1 MSQIDAPAEKTQP
14 AVSRSFTDTRLQGYR
29 LVIVRLLCLSLS
41 IVSVGLVLANIPS
54 YFASL
59 HLLCTGTAAPCST
72 SGQLAPADLQR
83 LQALGLSI
91 DFFATYII
99 VLTSLFA
106 LGYWLVAALLFWRTS
121 DNPLALLAAVTLST
135 FPIAFNTDPTGT
147 LSSSWSVLAHVISL
161 LGNVCIVLFFYVFPG
176 GHFVP
181 RWTRW
186 VLIPTLA
193 YGGFNEFFPQSPFN
207 PFFRFPL
214 LDSVTFLVV
223 IGGMLVVQI
232 YRYRRVSTPTQRQ
245 QTKWVV
251 YGVTLGVGGFVLL
264 ILLRDFFP
272 SLSPTGSLADLIARA
287 AMNGLVLLLPF
298 SIGVAVWRSRLWE
311 IDRIINQTLVY
322 ATLTVTLA
330 LVYAALIIGLPLLV
344 HELTGQIANSP
355 LILVGSTLAI
365 AALFQPLRKRI
376 QQVIDRRFY
385 RRKYD
390 AARTLVAFSATLR
403 SEVDLHELSEQILA
417 VVQETMQP
425 AHISLWLRHPE
436 PSRERNTR
444 LLPRFEEQERP
455 SP

>member
-1 MSQIDAPAEKTQP
+1 
-14 AVSRSFTDTRLQGYR
+14 
-29 LVIVRLLCLSLS
+29 
-41 IVSVGLVLANIPS
+41 
-54 YFASL
+54 
-59 HLLCTGTAAPCST
+59 
-72 SGQLAPADLQR
+72 
-83 LQALGLSI
+83 
-91 DFFATYII
+91 
-99 VLTSLFA
+99 
-106 LGYWLVAALLFWRTS
+106 
-121 DNPLALLAAVTLST
+121 
-135 FPIAFNTDPTGT
+135 
-147 LSSSWSVLAHVISL
+147 
-161 LGNVCIVLFFYVFPG
+161 
-176 GHFVP
+176 
-181 RWTRW
+181 
-186 VLIPTLA
+186 
-193 YGGFNEFFPQSPFN
+193 
-207 PFFRFPL
+207 
-214 LDSVTFLVV
+214 V

-264 ILLRDFFP
+264 SLFGGFFP
-272 SLSPTGSLADLIARA
+272 SLFPTGSLADLISRA
-287 AMNGLVLLLPF
+287 AITGLMLLLPF

-330 LVYAALIIGLPLLV
+330 LVYAAFIIGLPLLV

-390 AARTLVAFSATLR
+390 AALTLAAFSTTLR
-403 SEVDLHELSEQILA
+403 SEVDLHELSEQFLA
-417 VVQETMQP
+417 VVEETMQP

-444 LLPRFEEQERP
+444 LLPRVEEQERH

>member
-14 AVSRSFTDTRLQGYR
+14 AVSRSFTDTRLHGYR

-41 IVSVGLVLANIPS
+41 IVSVGLVLASIPS

-59 HLLCTGTAAPCST
+59 HLLCTGTAAPCNASW
-72 SGQLAPADLQR
+72 QLVPADLQR

-106 LGYWLVAALLFWRTS
+106 RGYWLVAALLCWRTS

-135 FPIAFNTDPTGT
+135 FPIAFNSDATST
-147 LSSSWSVLAHVISL
+147 LASPWSVLVHVISL
-161 LGNVCIVLFFYVFPG
+161 LGNLCIVLFFYVFPG

-181 RWTRW
+181 RWTLW
-186 VLIPTLA
+186 VLIPTLP
-193 YGGFNEFFPQSPFN
+193 YWGFSEFFPQAPFN

-214 LDSVTFLVV
+214 LDVVTFLVV

-264 ILLRDFFP
+264 SLFGGFFP
-272 SLSPTGSLADLIARA
+272 SLFPTGSLADLISRA
-287 AMNGLVLLLPF
+287 AITGLMLLLPF

-330 LVYAALIIGLPLLV
+330 LVYAAFIIGLPLLV

-390 AARTLVAFSATLR
+390 AALTLVAFSATLR

-444 LLPRFEEQERP
+444 LLPRFEEQERH

>member
-1 MSQIDAPAEKTQP
+1 
-14 AVSRSFTDTRLQGYR
+14 
-29 LVIVRLLCLSLS
+29 
-41 IVSVGLVLANIPS
+41 
-54 YFASL
+54 
-59 HLLCTGTAAPCST
+59 
-72 SGQLAPADLQR
+72 
-83 LQALGLSI
+83 
-91 DFFATYII
+91 
-99 VLTSLFA
+99 
-106 LGYWLVAALLFWRTS
+106 
-121 DNPLALLAAVTLST
+121 
-135 FPIAFNTDPTGT
+135 
-147 LSSSWSVLAHVISL
+147 
-161 LGNVCIVLFFYVFPG
+161 
-176 GHFVP
+176 
-181 RWTRW
+181 
-186 VLIPTLA
+186 
-193 YGGFNEFFPQSPFN
+193 
-207 PFFRFPL
+207 
-214 LDSVTFLVV
+214 
-223 IGGMLVVQI
+223 
-232 YRYRRVSTPTQRQ
+232 VSTPTQRQ

-264 ILLRDFFP
+264 ILLRVFFP
-272 SLSPTGSLADLIARA
+272 SLSPTGSLAALISRA

-390 AARTLVAFSATLR
+390 AARTLAAFSTTLR
-403 SEVDLHELSEQILA
+403 SEVDLNELSEQILA

-425 AHISLWLRHPE
+425 AHISLWLRDPE

-444 LLPRFEEQERP
+444 LLPRFEEQERH

>member
-14 AVSRSFTDTRLQGYR
+14 AVSRSLTDTRLHGYR

-41 IVSVGLVLANIPS
+41 IVSVGLVLASIPS

-59 HLLCTGTAAPCST
+59 HLLCTGTAATCSA
-72 SGQLAPADLQR
+72 SRQLAPADLQR

-99 VLTSLFA
+99 ALTSLFA

-121 DNPLALLAAVTLST
+121 DNPLALLAAVTLSI
-135 FPIAFNTDPTGT
+135 FPIAFNTDPTST

-193 YGGFNEFFPQSPFN
+193 YWGSNEFFPQSPFN

-214 LDSVTFLVV
+214 LDFVTFLVV

-272 SLSPTGSLADLIARA
+272 SLSPTGSLGDLIARA
-287 AMNGLVLLLPF
+287 AMDGLMLLLPF

-330 LVYAALIIGLPLLV
+330 LIYAALVIGLPLLV

-425 AHISLWLRHPE
+425 AHISMWLRHPE
-436 PSRERNTR
+436 ASRERNTR
-444 LLPRFEEQERP
+444 LLPRFEEQERH

>member
-1 MSQIDAPAEKTQP
+1 M
-14 AVSRSFTDTRLQGYR
+14 
-29 LVIVRLLCLSLS
+29 
-41 IVSVGLVLANIPS
+41 
-54 YFASL
+54 
-59 HLLCTGTAAPCST
+59 
-72 SGQLAPADLQR
+72 
-83 LQALGLSI
+83 
-91 DFFATYII
+91 
-99 VLTSLFA
+99 
-106 LGYWLVAALLFWRTS
+106 
-121 DNPLALLAAVTLST
+121 
-135 FPIAFNTDPTGT
+135 
-147 LSSSWSVLAHVISL
+147 
-161 LGNVCIVLFFYVFPG
+161 
-176 GHFVP
+176 
-181 RWTRW
+181 
-186 VLIPTLA
+186 
-193 YGGFNEFFPQSPFN
+193 
-207 PFFRFPL
+207 
-214 LDSVTFLVV
+214 TFLVV

-330 LVYAALIIGLPLLV
+330 LVYAALLIGLPLLV

-417 VVQETMQP
+417 VVQD
-425 AHISLWLRHPE
+425 
-436 PSRERNTR
+436 
-444 LLPRFEEQERP
+444 
-455 SP
+455 